1 MTMVFL
7 EQFEI
12 LIGKFSNFGQ
22 KVPTHNLKYMTKK
35 SEEVKC
41 FKVREPF
48 PQQIRLVR
56 YR

>member
-7 EQFEI
+7 KQFEI
-12 LIGKFSNFGQ
+12 LIGKFSNFGR
-22 KVPTHNLKYMTKK
+22 KLRTYNLKYTIQKC
-35 SEEVKC
+35 EEVKY

-56 YR
+56 CR

>member
-12 LIGKFSNFGQ
+12 LIGKFSNFGR
-22 KVPTHNLKYMTKK
+22 KLRTYNLKYTIQKC
-35 SEEVKC
+35 EEVKY

-48 PQQIRLVR
+48 PQQIRPVR
-56 YR
+56 CR